1 VDLPAVAGA
10 IVLPILSPPKNKS
23 RPLVRRHRP
32 RTVAVMSIELNSPA
46 LRLARSLVRD
56 GKVVHDERDDWS
68 GAAPSAE
75 QENAFIDENGWTE
88 YSHWHLG
95 IDKSENRETKRAY
108 SFPFGDF
115 DKVRRS
121 GVISAE
127 SRAGQYDHTEIRDA
141 LKSLLDLIDE
151 DGS

>member
-1 VDLPAVAGA
+1 MA
-10 IVLPILSPPKNKS
+10 
-23 RPLVRRHRP
+23 
-32 RTVAVMSIELNSPA
+32 IELNNPA
-46 LRLARSLVRD
+46 LRQACALVRD
-56 GKVVHDERDDWS
+56 GKVVRDKRDDWS
-68 GAAPSAE
+68 EAAPSAD
-75 QENAFIDENGWTE
+75 QENAFIEKHGWTE

-95 IDKSENRETKRAY
+95 IDKSENPETKQAY

-141 LKSLLDLIDE
+141 LKSLLDLIVEND
-151 DGS
+151 D